1 MCARPGSQVLAPA
14 VSVKV
19 DVGSGFQN
27 RGYRTVGGFE
37 KLNNLRFCLKK
48 SVAADL
54 LSVMPCG
61 DREIK
66 PFSWSKSQLAEERS
80 LFWRTPLTALVEEA
94 CVRSHVELAGG
105 KGFGPSNHV
114 LPSLVREKMRF
125 RQN

>member
-37 KLNNLRFCLKK
+37 KLNNLRFCLKQ
-48 SVAADL
+48 SVATDL

-61 DREIK
+61 NLEIK
-66 PFSWSKSQLAEERS
+66 PFAGPKPQLSEE
-80 LFWRTPLTALVEEA
+80 
-94 CVRSHVELAGG
+94 
-105 KGFGPSNHV
+105 
-114 LPSLVREKMRF
+114 
-125 RQN
+125 